1 MVHEAL
7 ALELSDLL
15 SADLWGAEP
24 TFEPFASCSAT
35 KPCGLSNWH
44 KQVIFGLCMEVLE
57 HQAL

>member
-7 ALELSDLL
+7 ASELSDLL
-15 SADLWGAEP
+15 PADLWGAEP
-24 TFEPFASCSAT
+24 TFEPFACHGAT

-44 KQVIFGLCMEVLE
+44 DWVIFGLCMEMLE